1 MIEFIAAVFFL
12 IITPGPGVL
21 TTAGI
26 GAAYG
31 YRHGLAFIGGLYV
44 GGFIVMILVL
54 SGIAAAG
61 LAIPWLRTV
70 LLLASVGYLLFL
82 AWRIATAGARI
93 GFIDPTKPLGFWNG
107 LALQPINPKAYV
119 VTTTLFSGFAMFPDA
134 FLFEVTVKILIY
146 SLIWTPLHVL
156 WLFAGVRLRQ
166 LNLGASTQRAI
177 NIAMACAML
186 LVVGLALFSS
196 L

>member
-82 AWRIATAGARI
+82 AYRIATAGARI

-134 FLFEVTVKILIY
+134 FLFEVTVKIVIY

-177 NIAMACAML
+177 NIAMACSML
-186 LVVGLALFSS
+186 LVVGLALYSS

>member
-1 MIEFIAAVFFL
+1 MIEFIAAVFLL

-31 YRHGLAFIGGLYV
+31 YRPGFAFIGGLYV

-54 SGIAAAG
+54 SGISAAG

-70 LLLASVGYLLFL
+70 LVLASVGYLLFL

-134 FLFEVTVKILIY
+134 FGFEVAIKIIIY
-146 SLIWTPLHVL
+146 TAIWTPLHVL

-177 NIAMACAML
+177 NIAMACAMV
-186 LVVGLALFSS
+186 LVVGLALYSS

>member
-82 AWRIATAGARI
+82 AYRIATAGARI

-134 FLFEVTVKILIY
+134 FLFEVTVKIVIY

-166 LNLGASTQRAI
+166 LNLGAGTQRAI

-186 LVVGLALFSS
+186 LVVGLALYSS

>member
-21 TTAGI
+21 TTAGV

-44 GGFIVMILVL
+44 GGFIVMVLVL

-61 LAIPWLRTV
+61 LTIPWLRTV
-70 LLLASVGYLLFL
+70 LLLTSVGYLLFL
-82 AWRIATAGARI
+82 AWRVATAGARI
-93 GFIDPTKPLGFWNG
+93 GFIDPAKPLGFWNG

-119 VTTTLFSGFAMFPDA
+119 VTTTLFSGFAIYPDA
-134 FLFEVTVKILIY
+134 FIIEVTLKIIVY

-156 WLFAGVRLRQ
+156 WLFAGVRLQQ
-166 LNLGASTQRAI
+166 LNLGARTQRTI

-186 LVVGLALFSS
+186 FVVGLALYAS

>member
-82 AWRIATAGARI
+82 AYRIATAGARI

-134 FLFEVTVKILIY
+134 FLFEVTVKIVIY

-186 LVVGLALFSS
+186 LVVGLALYSS

>member
-1 MIEFIAAVFFL
+1 MIEFIAAVFLL

-31 YRHGLAFIGGLYV
+31 YRPGFAFIGGLYV
-44 GGFIVMILVL
+44 GGFIVMVLVL
-54 SGIAAAG
+54 SGISAAG

-70 LLLASVGYLLFL
+70 LVLASVGYLLFL

-134 FLFEVTVKILIY
+134 FAFEVTIKIIIY
-146 SLIWTPLHVL
+146 TAIWTPLHVL

-177 NIAMACAML
+177 NIAMACAMV
-186 LVVGLALFSS
+186 LVVGLALYSS

>member
-82 AWRIATAGARI
+82 AYRIATAGARI

-134 FLFEVTVKILIY
+134 FLFEVTVKIVIY

-156 WLFAGVRLRQ
+156 WLFASVRLRQ
-166 LNLGASTQRAI
+166 LNLGTSTQRAI
-177 NIAMACAML
+177 NIAMACSML
-186 LVVGLALFSS
+186 LVVGLALYSS